1 MVKATIISPVR
12 TPKGRLKGYH
22 LDIAGADHFLLCE
35 EIKERI
41 ASRTLSV
48 SGMKVNSAGA
58 LILEAPSKEKP
69 VIYDPLIIHSAL
81 ELSKKVLRAAALTY
95 VAAAASSILQLLRLI
110 ILTNG
115 RSGRWRD

>member
-81 ELSKKVLRAAALTY
+81 ELSKKVIVSERVKNSEKP
-95 VAAAASSILQLLRLI
+95 VAFIKRRIRQH
-110 ILTNG
+110 
-115 RSGRWRD
+115 